1 MEAELKQALS
11 EFGYVFSLNPPSQTH
26 THTHTHTHTNRESK
40 DDEETRKQIE
50 SLQAEL
56 KNHQKMLS
64 EAEKKAS
71 KVKKIVDDLQSRI
84 MDAGGDKLRNQKDI
98 VKKVTKDL
106 KDATKALSKARVD
119 IRTNTKNVTK
129 AEAAV
134 TDAEKQ
140 EVKANK
146 TIEKIRAELQRMDDD
161 AQELLQR
168 REQAQEALKE
178 RETALRAIEVEFRKV
193 QKIVSDTKLAL
204 VDLDSQYEDLCKS
217 KKKSEN
223 IVKHWTDKVKLLVET
238 FVQMKKDAPTSPQT
252 KKKDDVEEKV
262 DESTMTKVEFTEEE
276 LKEKFEM
283 SKIEDEICVLE
294 DSRDK
299 AKNKINMGAIQEYF
313 QKEAEYQTQMK
324 ELESITEKRD
334 DARNKHDSLRKKR
347 LEMFSTGFF
356 KIKMKLKEM
365 YRMLTLGGDAELE
378 QVDTLDPF
386 SEGILFSVRP
396 PRKSWKSISNLSGGE
411 DTLLSRVGV
420 CASSFQAHTVVCHGR
435 DRCCVGLQ
443 KCLHYCKLH

>member
-1 MEAELKQALS
+1 
-11 EFGYVFSLNPPSQTH
+11 
-26 THTHTHTHTNRESK
+26 
-40 DDEETRKQIE
+40 
-50 SLQAEL
+50 
-56 KNHQKMLS
+56 MLS

-217 KKKSEN
+217 KKK
-223 IVKHWTDKVKLLVET
+223 VR
-238 FVQMKKDAPTSPQT
+238 TS
-252 KKKDDVEEKV
+252 
-262 DESTMTKVEFTEEE
+262 
-276 LKEKFEM
+276 
-283 SKIEDEICVLE
+283 
-294 DSRDK
+294 
-299 AKNKINMGAIQEYF
+299 
-313 QKEAEYQTQMK
+313 
-324 ELESITEKRD
+324 
-334 DARNKHDSLRKKR
+334 
-347 LEMFSTGFF
+347 
-356 KIKMKLKEM
+356 
-365 YRMLTLGGDAELE
+365 
-378 QVDTLDPF
+378 
-386 SEGILFSVRP
+386 
-396 PRKSWKSISNLSGGE
+396 
-411 DTLLSRVGV
+411 
-420 CASSFQAHTVVCHGR
+420 
-435 DRCCVGLQ
+435 
-443 KCLHYCKLH
+443 